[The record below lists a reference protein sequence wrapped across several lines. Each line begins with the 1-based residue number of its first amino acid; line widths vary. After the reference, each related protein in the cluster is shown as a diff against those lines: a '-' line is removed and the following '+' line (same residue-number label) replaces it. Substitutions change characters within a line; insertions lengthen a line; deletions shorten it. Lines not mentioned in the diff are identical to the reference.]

1 MLYVVANF
9 DVQTPGMKIIAST
22 YIFLFWRVWVKK
34 NKKKKKLGI
43 VEAGRGNQLLEH
55 RHLVSNV

>member
-9 DVQTPGMKIIAST
+9 DVQTLGMKIIAST
-22 YIFLFWRVWVKK
+22 CIFLFWRIWV
-34 NKKKKKLGI
+34 KKKKLGI
-43 VEAGRGNQLLEH
+43 LEAGRGNQLLKH